1 MFVRRE
7 WISVSEILYRI
18 GIRTAKVLPRLPGIK
33 ISALRKHEQT
43 GLHRQF
49 LRSYFHC
56 NYYMQYFI
64 AYHAIELQQILW
76 VIDSTGFIWLA
87 TSPVIHSRGSRVS
100 KSIRVTGLKIRSK
113 DCLANNCLKKFIPVE
128 K

>member
-7 WISVSEILYRI
+7 WIRVSEILYRI
-18 GIRTAKVLPRLPGIK
+18 GIRTAKVLSRLPGCK
-33 ISALRKHEQT
+33 ISSLRKHEQT
-43 GLHRQF
+43 GIHWPF

-76 VIDSTGFIWLA
+76 VIDSTGFIWF
-87 TSPVIHSRGSRVS
+87 IKSRSLIQEVAEYQKFQSADS
-100 KSIRVTGLKIRSK
+100 KITSK